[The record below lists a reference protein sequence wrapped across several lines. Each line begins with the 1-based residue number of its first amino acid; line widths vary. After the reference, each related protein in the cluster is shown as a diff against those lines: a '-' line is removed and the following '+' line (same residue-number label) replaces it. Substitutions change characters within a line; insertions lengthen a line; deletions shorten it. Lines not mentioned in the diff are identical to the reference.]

1 MGTTRFRFIITN
13 KHSHTRTHSYREI
26 QLQLCFM
33 ATEIIIRWISSFLQV
48 DLFSAYCRGMQMM
61 LYVLMLSTSC
71 RLLLA
76 TLYDDDGVIIKYRM
90 PLTQHLLGSDQRLFS
105 LNHCRVEQGR
115 SSEERSCGVTKPPS
129 GHLHSLYFVFRA
141 VHRCSPLDQHLINDV
156 MNQFS
161 ESCEK
166 LLIVSGFICQRG
178 AGGEIKNCP
187 QKNQHK

>member
-1 MGTTRFRFIITN
+1 MSTQIRVTVWMSFRDLSWEQLVSVLLSQTN
-13 KHSHTRTHSYREI
+13 THTHTLKQRNTI
-26 QLQLCFM
+26 
-33 ATEIIIRWISSFLQV
+33 ATLFYGHWNNNPLDQFFFAV

-115 SSEERSCGVTKPPS
+115 EEQGLWC
-129 GHLHSLYFVFRA
+129 
-141 VHRCSPLDQHLINDV
+141 C
-156 MNQFS
+156 
-161 ESCEK
+161 
-166 LLIVSGFICQRG
+166 
-178 AGGEIKNCP
+178 
-187 QKNQHK
+187 